1 MRIMIWHR
9 SNDNNSDIHDD
20 NSRAGPHSHL
30 GEDLADETP
39 LEPPHSL
46 YSLLR
51 LSLSLLSLSLL
62 SLTLSSPCSSLL
74 SWIFD
79 TPGTLKPPHSPYSPL
94 RLSLSL
100 LSLSLSLSWSSLLSW
115 IFLSLTPLE
124 HWNLAWTILTV
135 EVVIVFVMIIMGLYF
150 WKRRKK
156 IDRSANWFFVLN
168 YPHCTGL

>member
-1 MRIMIWHR
+1 MRIMIWYR
-9 SNDNNSDIHDD
+9 SNDNDSDIHDD

-39 LEPPHSL
+39 LEPPHSP

-79 TPGTLKPPHSPYSPL
+79 TPGTLKPPHWPYSRL
-94 RLSLSL
+94 R
-100 LSLSLSLSWSSLLSW
+100 LSLSLSWSSSWSSQASLL
-115 IFLSLTPLE
+115 F
-124 HWNLAWTILTV
+124 
-135 EVVIVFVMIIMGLYF
+135 MIIIMIMLVIIVIDTLGASWLQSLELIPISVLGGG
-150 WKRRKK
+150 RRRVQVRTTN
-156 IDRSANWFFVLN
+156 I
-168 YPHCTGL
+168 

>member
-9 SNDNNSDIHDD
+9 SNDHDGDIHDD

-39 LEPPHSL
+39 LEPPHSP

-51 LSLSLLSLSLL
+51 WSLSLSLSLL

-79 TPGTLKPPHSPYSPL
+79 TPGTLRPPHWPYSRL
-94 RLSLSL
+94 R
-100 LSLSLSLSWSSLLSW
+100 LSLSLSWSSSWSSQASLL
-115 IFLSLTPLE
+115 F
-124 HWNLAWTILTV
+124 
-135 EVVIVFVMIIMGLYF
+135 MIIIIIMLVIIVIDTLGASWLQSLELIPISVSGGG
-150 WKRRKK
+150 RRRVQVRTTN
-156 IDRSANWFFVLN
+156 I
-168 YPHCTGL
+168 